1 MYHGHGMLKFLTGA
15 FCWCVI
21 RSYDVYTPT
30 RAIAYHDYGTQ
41 QNGHGDSEWFNRQRD
56 RFRKEALV
64 RAKTLLQLRGGLTST
79 SAKANLGIYG
89 LGKRRTLDQ
98 LLQFLGISTS
108 PEAGNKGASC
118 GQVEY
123 VPYDRKVS
131 PTANMYDEPDNLDP
145 QPEYALRTNLT
156 YYEQVEHLVAAS
168 PLLALSADNT
178 SVVEVAA
185 PYGDRNP
192 ESLRMVSEDSFE
204 TAGYG
209 RLPSLS
215 LLFLLWCFGL
225 VVWCTM
231 FASTIDGTDLKR
243 KLRKKTKEANFKE
256 V

>member
-1 MYHGHGMLKFLTGA
+1 
-15 FCWCVI
+15 VN

-30 RAIAYHDYGTQ
+30 RAIAYHDYGPQ
-41 QNGHGDSEWFNRQRD
+41 KNGHGDFEWFKRSRD
-56 RFRKEALV
+56 RFRKEALL
-64 RAKTLLQLRGGLTST
+64 RAKTVLQLRDGSASA

-89 LGKRRTLDQ
+89 LGKRRTLEQ
-98 LLQFLGISTS
+98 LVKFLGISTS

-118 GQVEY
+118 GKVAY
-123 VPYDRKVS
+123 VPYDHKIS
-131 PTANMYDEPDNLDP
+131 PTANLYDEPDNLDP

-168 PLLALSADNT
+168 PLLALSFGDN
-178 SVVEVAA
+178 SSIVEGAS
-185 PYGDRNP
+185 PFGDRNP
-192 ESLRMVSEDSFE
+192 ESLRLVSEDSFE

-215 LLFLLWCFGL
+215 LLVLLWGFGL